1 MKEKREFFRIR
12 DQLEI
17 EFREIDQKEF
27 ALLEREIKYRPSQGF
42 ESNSLK
48 VPHEDGRAGENDKE
62 TLIPYLRIMDRKL
75 SAILDLLARTS
86 HDLRVNQ
93 TKLFTAWYG
102 EIEISGGGLSLVM
115 TTPFAARTLLHLK
128 VMLPIFPYP
137 TIHTLCEALRHRE
150 TLVNGVPNWRNALKF
165 RTINDLDRDLLVSYI
180 FDKERE
186 QTRLRKAL
194 DHG

>member
-17 EFREIDQKEF
+17 EFREIDKKEF
-27 ALLEREIKYRPSQGF
+27 AQLEHEIRYRPSQVF
-42 ESNSLK
+42 EASSLK
-48 VPHEDGRAGENDKE
+48 VPDEDGRTGENDKE
-62 TLIPYLRIMDRKL
+62 TLVPYLRIIDRKL
-75 SAILDLLARTS
+75 SAILDLLSRAS
-86 HDLRVNQ
+86 HDLRVGQ
-93 TKLFTAWYG
+93 AKFFTAWYG
-102 EIEISGGGLSLVM
+102 EIEISGAGLSLIM
-115 TTPFAARTLLHLK
+115 PTPFTAGTLLHLK

-150 TLVNGVPNWRNALKF
+150 TLVNGVPHWKNALKF

-186 QTRLRKAL
+186 QIRLHKAL
-194 DHG
+194 DNG